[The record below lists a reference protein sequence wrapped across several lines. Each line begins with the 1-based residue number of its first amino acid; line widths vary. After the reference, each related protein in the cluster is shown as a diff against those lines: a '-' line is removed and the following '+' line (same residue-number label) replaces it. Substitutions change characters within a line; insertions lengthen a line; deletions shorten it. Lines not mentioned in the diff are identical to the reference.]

1 MCVCVC
7 SVVSNSL
14 RPHAGKTI
22 KTPCHVVSW
31 WLWCWWIFGV
41 IPPCGSFP
49 CISNTILEFYVVTLF
64 ILSTFIKYHL
74 LPTGWDNA
82 AAATR
87 LLSPWDFPG
96 KSTVVQW
103 HWDNAG
109 PRLSGE
115 GGLIWYHN
123 VKMPVVVE
131 RNSNDSW
138 DPMEKPVVFSG
149 QWQVSGPPGSY
160 IQLSEAFSGI
170 SHGPHLSESPCLL
183 LASPQ
188 LPDVLYTGSGQ
199 GKQLF
204 LPTSFLESKP
214 TFLCIVVLRASRLHK

>member
-1 MCVCVC
+1 M
-7 SVVSNSL
+7 SNSL
-14 RPHAGKTI
+14 RPHTGKTI
-22 KTPCHVVSW
+22 KTPCHVVSC

-41 IPPCGSFP
+41 IPPCRSFP

-96 KSTVVQW
+96 KSTRVQW

-115 GGLIWYHN
+115 GGLIWCHN

-131 RNSNDSW
+131 RNRNDSW
-138 DPMEKPVVFSG
+138 DPMEKP
-149 QWQVSGPPGSY
+149 
-160 IQLSEAFSGI
+160 
-170 SHGPHLSESPCLL
+170 C
-183 LASPQ
+183 
-188 LPDVLYTGSGQ
+188 
-199 GKQLF
+199 
-204 LPTSFLESKP
+204 
-214 TFLCIVVLRASRLHK
+214 CVLRSVTGVWTSWVIHSVEWSILWDQSWASSLRVPLSASGFSPAPRCPLYRLWAGKAVISSYLISRK